1 MEMKHVETGT
11 GGKFVV
17 EINGE
22 EAGFIQYSWMDK
34 GQINAN
40 GTLVHEAY
48 RDQKLGMPLFNRLIA
63 FAKEK
68 GIKIYPTCPFVVK
81 TFARHPELSD
91 LLADDYRPGA

>member
-1 MEMKHVETGT
+1 MEMKHAATET
-11 GGKFVV
+11 GGKFIV

-22 EAGFIQYSWMDK
+22 EAGFIQYKWMDK
-34 GQINAN
+34 GRINAN

-48 RDQKLGMPLFNRLIA
+48 RDQKLGMPLFNRLVA

-68 GIKIYPTCPFVVK
+68 GLKIYPTCPFVVR

-91 LLADDYRPGA
+91 LLTDDDQPEA